1 MDLIKAMPSTTLP
14 NYIFKN
20 NHDLTFS
27 NKQAEWGMSKPSVSS
42 AAVYADLDNDGDLD
56 LIISN
61 INEPASIYKNQ
72 SRETNG
78 ANYIAVKLTT
88 KSSNK
93 NAIGAKV
100 FVYTHGSLQYQEV
113 NPNRGYLS
121 CVSTTLNF
129 GLGNEKT
136 IDSLKIVWPDQTT
149 QVMTSIAVNQLLFIT
164 EKSEFLQPK
173 PDTIAGSPLF
183 SKVPAMINYTNE
195 GISQNDFKRQPL
207 MLWMYSKTGAIIAKG
222 DINKD
227 GLEDVFISG
236 DKTNPGKIYTQKSGN
251 RFEDVTNTVIGNE
264 NESTISAAVF
274 FDANGDG
281 FPDLYIAKGGYALWE
296 QGTKSLQDEL
306 YLNDKKGNF
315 TLSENAIPDVSAS
328 SKSCVRPCDI
338 DGDGDIDLF
347 VGGRIIPGK
356 YPVTPVSFL
365 LLNDGRGSFSLS
377 ITPFSETGMVTDARW
392 VDLNKDGR
400 KDLVICGEFMPV
412 KIFLNYTTGFVD
424 KTSEYF
430 TETSNG
436 FWFSLAVAD
445 VDGDGNEDI
454 IVGNLGLNSPFHIS
468 EKEPA
473 ELYYGDFDSNGS
485 IDPFFNCYVQ
495 GKSYPFVSRDEL
507 NEQIYG
513 MRKKFSSYK
522 NYAEASIKE
531 IFSPDEL
538 AKADLLTVN
547 ETRSICFL
555 NRNGKM
561 VKSVLPLQAQFS
573 MVSKIVSKEFN
584 HDGQMDLLLLGNHS
598 DNRLKIGAMDANYG
612 CVLAGDG
619 KGNFQ
624 YISQVVSGLSV
635 TGDVKSAEEI
645 VIDGQKYIVIG
656 VAGSELVFYKE
667 N

>member
-1 MDLIKAMPSTTLP
+1 MPSTTLP

-20 NHDLTFS
+20 NRDLTFS
-27 NKQAEWGMSKPSVSS
+27 NKQTEWGLSKPSISS
-42 AAVYADLDNDGDLD
+42 GAVYVDLDNDGDLD
-56 LIISN
+56 LIVSN
-61 INEPASIYKNQ
+61 INETASIYKNQ
-72 SRETNG
+72 SRETTGSNF
-78 ANYIAVKLTT
+78 IAIKLTT
-88 KSSNK
+88 NSANK

-100 FVYTHGSLQYQEV
+100 SVYTQGNLQYQEV

-136 IDSLKIVWPDQTT
+136 IDSLRIVWPDQTT
-149 QVMTSIAVNQLLFIT
+149 QLMTNVAANQLLLIIQKTEGLPQQPIT
-164 EKSEFLQPK
+164 L
-173 PDTIAGSPLF
+173 TGNHLF
-183 SKVPAMINYTNE
+183 SKVPAILNYTNE
-195 GISQNDFKRQPL
+195 GSSQNDFKRQLL
-207 MLWMYSKTGAIIAKG
+207 MLWMYSKTGPVIAKA

-236 DKTNPGKIYTQKSGN
+236 DKTNPGKIYFQRAGN
-251 RFEDVTNTVIGNE
+251 RFEEATNTLIGNE

-306 YLNDKKGNF
+306 YINDKKGNF
-315 TLSENAIPDVSAS
+315 ILNENAIPDVSAS
-328 SKSCVRPCDI
+328 SKSCVRPCDF

-347 VGGRIIPGK
+347 VGGRIIPGR
-356 YPVTPVSFL
+356 YPVTPLSYL
-365 LLNDGRGSFSLS
+365 LLNDGSGNFSIAVS
-377 ITPFSETGMVTDARW
+377 PFSETGMVTDAQW

-412 KIFLNYTTGFVD
+412 KIFINNQTGFVD
-424 KTSEYF
+424 KTEEYF
-430 TETSNG
+430 KGSSNG

-454 IVGNLGLNSPFHIS
+454 IAGNLGLNSPFSIS

-473 ELYYGDFDSNGS
+473 ELYYGDFDANGS
-485 IDPFFNCYVQ
+485 IDPFFNFYVQ

-507 NEQIYG
+507 NEQMYG

-531 IFSPDEL
+531 ILSPGEL
-538 AKADLLTVN
+538 AKATMLSVHEIRT
-547 ETRSICFL
+547 ICFL

-561 VKSVLPLQAQFS
+561 VKSILPVQAQFS
-573 MVSKIVSKEFN
+573 TVSKIIAKDFDL
-584 HDGQMDLLLLGNHS
+584 DGKMDLLLLGNHS
-598 DNRLKIGAMDANYG
+598 DNRLKIGAIDANYG
-612 CVLAGDG
+612 CLLAGDG
-619 KGNFQ
+619 KGNFH
-624 YISQVVSGLSV
+624 YISQAVSGLSV
-635 TGDVKSAEEI
+635 TGDVKSAEAI
-645 VIDGQKYIVIG
+645 VIDGRKYIVIG
-656 VAGSELVFYKE
+656 IAGGELVFYRE